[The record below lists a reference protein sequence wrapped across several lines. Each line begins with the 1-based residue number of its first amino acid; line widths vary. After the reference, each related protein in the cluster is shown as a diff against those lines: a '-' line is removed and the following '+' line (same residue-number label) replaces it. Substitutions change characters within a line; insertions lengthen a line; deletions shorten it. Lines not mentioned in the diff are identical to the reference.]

1 MFHSCGHSA
10 RQDHSLKM
18 LDFFRNYSEQLE
30 ILIEGDNPYAN
41 QLLRH
46 ADVDLL
52 RNHLQRD
59 ERITAYATGRSVGM
73 GRTIWVVTTQSLLVV
88 QTGKRPGVRKLA
100 LASIE
105 QTDAEKG
112 RYGHALSAQLAGSRL
127 GLYGVAQG
135 FAVLTLRA
143 LGRPAGLEATQRTA
157 QTPLSEEAQAHAQ
170 HAFADLAL
178 RAQPLLAHSDAEA
191 RQLLQHTADRARS
204 EGQQRAP
211 EAA

>member
-1 MFHSCGHSA
+1 MVSA
-10 RQDHSLKM
+10 QAISPVHKKHPM
-18 LDFFRNYSEQLE
+18 LDFFRNYNEQLE
-30 ILIEGDNPYAN
+30 ILIEGENPHAN

-46 ADVDLL
+46 ADVDLI

-59 ERITAYATGRSVGM
+59 ERITAFATGRAVGM
-73 GRTIWVVTTQSLLVV
+73 GRTIWVVTSQSLLVV
-88 QTGKRPGVRKLA
+88 QTGKRPGVRKFA
-100 LASIE
+100 LDSIE
-105 QTDAEKG
+105 QADAEKG
-112 RYGHALSAQLAGSRL
+112 RYGHALSAHLAGARL
-127 GLYGVAQG
+127 GLYGVAQS

-143 LGRPAGLEATQRTA
+143 LARPAGLDATRNIG
-157 QTPLSEEAQAHAQ
+157 QTTLNEEAQAHAQ

-178 RAQPLLAHSDAEA
+178 RAQPLLAQSNAEA

>member
-1 MFHSCGHSA
+1 
-10 RQDHSLKM
+10 M

-30 ILIEGDNPYAN
+30 ILIEGRNPYAN

-59 ERITAYATGRSVGM
+59 ERIAAYATGRSVGM
-73 GRTIWVVTTQSLLVV
+73 GRTIWVVTSQALLVV
-88 QTGKRPGVRKLA
+88 QTGKRPGVRKFA
-100 LASIE
+100 LGSIE
-105 QTDAEKG
+105 QADAENG
-112 RYGHALSAQLAGSRL
+112 RYGHALSAHVAGARL
-127 GLYGVAQG
+127 GLYGVAQS

-143 LGRPAGLEATQRTA
+143 LARPAGLKATQRFG

-178 RAQPLLAHSDAEA
+178 RAQPLLAQSNAEA